1 MAHVDPQILFRVHG
15 EAYLSRLD
23 FQPKN
28 VDVLEIYH
36 FDSEAPTINHM
47 SLNETELKSWL
58 STVPSTTEGRDSR
71 KATAGLRLM

>member
-36 FDSEAPTINHM
+36 FDVSIY
-47 SLNETELKSWL
+47 LLL
-58 STVPSTTEGRDSR
+58 S
-71 KATAGLRLM
+71 